1 MAMNRQRKTS
11 NILNIFSYDA
21 AGNIVIKDYSQVI
34 RYSWNGTLHGFI
46 GQLSVSS
53 ITSATTDTDKFLV
66 SDGGILKF
74 RTGAEILSDI
84 GGQPAGS
91 YVTTARTLTIN
102 GTAFDLSADRSWS
115 VGTVTSVA
123 ALSLGTTGTDLSSSV
138 ATGTTTPVIT
148 LNVPTASA
156 LNRGVLSSA
165 DWNTFNSKLNNN
177 GFLTGQIL
185 FGTAIGAGGSTSLTW
200 DNTLGYLKVGSSITS
215 TATIQVGGTVQASS
229 FIKTSGTSSQF
240 LMADGS
246 VTTGGGGGM
255 AIGGSITSATAGSV
269 LFAGTSG
276 VLQQDNANFFFN
288 DSINRLGVGLNTPKA
303 SIDSLDNISVS
314 HINTSNYSEYYFYEG
329 STIQADIFT
338 CGSTQTFAGGVNS
351 LNIYNFLNA
360 PITFAT
366 NNTHRARITAEGRL
380 LLGTTTEATYIFDAV
395 GTARVSLGIGI
406 GAGLSSINAL
416 ESSIANKFSAAFI
429 GNLGGARTPSVNYG
443 LHFGWNYATSGESN
457 IIWGTGTGANP
468 YLTFS
473 SYDGTS
479 KVDRFEI
486 QNNGNIVFKNY
497 TSATS
502 FTGTPVGYLGF
513 DANGNILT
521 TTGSGGGSITLSAI
535 GSTPN
540 ANAATLTGSVLN
552 LEPASASFGGVV
564 TTGTQ
569 TFAGA
574 KTFNSTVSVTSNLST
589 TGILAAD
596 LTSTGLT
603 GSANLYGASVIT
615 RPTVNAGIAWGS
627 LNIFINQQGIL
638 QPTFSGS
645 ATFQNSN
652 YVSQE
657 LKINRITFAAAAST
671 ITMTQ
676 ATGIR
681 AYSNAITHNYIDG
694 TNDGTISHFANIA
707 MYGDYA
713 ASTARFTFINRY
725 GLLINDFQEYGQGH
739 TYTNRWAIYQDGAND
754 NNYFKGKVVIGSTNT
769 VGASPLNVKNLPTSA
784 SGLLTGDVWN
794 NGGVLNIV

>member
-165 DWNTFNSKLNNN
+165 DWTTFNSKLNNN

-185 FGTAIGAGGSTSLTW
+185 FGNAIGAGGSTSLTW

-288 DSINRLGVGLNTPKA
+288 DSI
-303 SIDSLDNISVS
+303 
-314 HINTSNYSEYYFYEG
+314 
-329 STIQADIFT
+329 
-338 CGSTQTFAGGVNS
+338 
-351 LNIYNFLNA
+351 
-360 PITFAT
+360 
-366 NNTHRARITAEGRL
+366 
-380 LLGTTTEATYIFDAV
+380 
-395 GTARVSLGIGI
+395 
-406 GAGLSSINAL
+406 
-416 ESSIANKFSAAFI
+416 
-429 GNLGGARTPSVNYG
+429 
-443 LHFGWNYATSGESN
+443 
-457 IIWGTGTGANP
+457 
-468 YLTFS
+468 
-473 SYDGTS
+473 
-479 KVDRFEI
+479 
-486 QNNGNIVFKNY
+486 
-497 TSATS
+497 
-502 FTGTPVGYLGF
+502 
-513 DANGNILT
+513 
-521 TTGSGGGSITLSAI
+521 
-535 GSTPN
+535 
-540 ANAATLTGSVLN
+540 
-552 LEPASASFGGVV
+552 
-564 TTGTQ
+564 
-569 TFAGA
+569 
-574 KTFNSTVSVTSNLST
+574 
-589 TGILAAD
+589 
-596 LTSTGLT
+596 
-603 GSANLYGASVIT
+603 
-615 RPTVNAGIAWGS
+615 
-627 LNIFINQQGIL
+627 
-638 QPTFSGS
+638 
-645 ATFQNSN
+645 
-652 YVSQE
+652 
-657 LKINRITFAAAAST
+657 
-671 ITMTQ
+671 
-676 ATGIR
+676 
-681 AYSNAITHNYIDG
+681 
-694 TNDGTISHFANIA
+694 
-707 MYGDYA
+707 
-713 ASTARFTFINRY
+713 
-725 GLLINDFQEYGQGH
+725 
-739 TYTNRWAIYQDGAND
+739 
-754 NNYFKGKVVIGSTNT
+754 KG
-769 VGASPLNVKNLPTSA
+769 
-784 SGLLTGDVWN
+784 
-794 NGGVLNIV
+794 